1 MTWTPL
7 AESGVPFEFES
18 FADIGTVAMV
28 GSVLTAIGAKALS
41 SDPLVSLTIS
51 TALPVRMTVQSFTTN
66 EDVFNG
72 DIYVPANAFGQI
84 NQAAPYPSGNWTL
97 PTGPQTSWSPT
108 QFTPAN
114 IEYFGTRIT
123 GDSEPIPETFQILVE
138 VDMPELPPDCD
149 EPGQVTRCYVST
161 FDQPRIHESRLFQQ
175 GKRCLEANF
184 NGAIGVGRKIVAV
197 KWSMQTPYSV
207 VMDTARITADQRSTR
222 VNITAAWTGDAWM
235 RAQVTLDNGEI
246 YTQLFHVV
254 VPPSPWF
261 GDVSPTAG
269 PSELTASAP

>member
-1 MTWTPL
+1 MAFQPIVS
-7 AESGVPFEFES
+7 SGVPYSLNIDNDAVGYTAELT
-18 FADIGTVAMV
+18 A
-28 GSVLTAIGAKALS
+28 GSVLQSLGTEPHEWLGKAVFAVADGVTVRITS
-41 SDPLVSLTIS
+41 QQYSTSHAGNDQIWFSGPFVSPPDW
-51 TALPVRMTVQSFTTN
+51 APVNITDDN
-66 EDVFNG
+66 A
-72 DIYVPANAFGQI
+72 ANGQI
-84 NQAAPYPSGNWTL
+84 SQTVTSDG
-97 PTGPQTSWSPT
+97 TGFEFDIIGDRAGS
-108 QFTPAN
+108 QFK
-114 IEYFGTRIT
+114 F
-123 GDSEPIPETFQILVE
+123 LVE
-138 VDMPELPPDCD
+138 VDVPDAVPDCD

-161 FDQPRIHESRLFQQ
+161 FDAPRIHESRLFQQ

-184 NGAIGVGRKIVAV
+184 NGAIGVGRKIVSV

>member
-1 MTWTPL
+1 MANYLNDPNEWTAIESGTNPPASWNGSQYEIVTAGNPDYGLRGGFNAEGTIAGTVTLLSANPWAGSELFFTIAINDPRAPGATIILDQPLVLNTPAEFSVTVDQFVDDYYILFSTNEGFSFYDIDAVIVPL
-7 AESGVPFEFES
+7 ADP
-18 FADIGTVAMV
+18 AP
-28 GSVLTAIGAKALS
+28 
-41 SDPLVSLTIS
+41 SD
-51 TALPVRMTVQSFTTN
+51 
-66 EDVFNG
+66 
-72 DIYVPANAFGQI
+72 
-84 NQAAPYPSGNWTL
+84 
-97 PTGPQTSWSPT
+97 
-108 QFTPAN
+108 
-114 IEYFGTRIT
+114 
-123 GDSEPIPETFQILVE
+123 ET
-138 VDMPELPPDCD
+138 CD
-149 EPGQVTRCYVST
+149 EPGQVTRCYVSI
-161 FDQPRIHESRLFQQ
+161 FDAPRIHESRLFQQ

-184 NGAIGVGRKIVAV
+184 NGALGVGRKIVSV

>member
-1 MTWTPL
+1 MPFQPIQT
-7 AESGVPFEFES
+7 SGVPFTFDRDGAGTPTDATMLNSIVTAGSDQSDEWAIKFDAEQTLRISVVTFARSSAGDAFFEWNGGANFQDNLS
-18 FADIGTVAMV
+18 PTPTVSWEPSPFEA
-28 GSVLTAIGAKALS
+28 
-41 SDPLVSLTIS
+41 TIS
-51 TALPVRMTVQSFTTN
+51 PGEFIKWQLVNEGGYTEQS
-66 EDVFNG
+66 
-72 DIYVPANAFGQI
+72 
-84 NQAAPYPSGNWTL
+84 
-97 PTGPQTSWSPT
+97 
-108 QFTPAN
+108 QF
-114 IEYFGTRIT
+114 
-123 GDSEPIPETFQILVE
+123 LVE
-138 VDMPELPPDCD
+138 IDAPEPPATTPDCD

-161 FDQPRIHESRLFQQ
+161 YDAPRIHESRLFQQ

-184 NGAIGVGRKIVAV
+184 NGAIGVGRTIVFV

-207 VMDTARITADQRSTR
+207 VMDTARITTDQRSVR